1 MRLFNKIVL
10 VGAALFFILGIYAY
24 AADVS
29 KIGVVDFRKILEES
43 NTGISGRAEIKKQG
57 EMMEV
62 DLKKKGAELDA
73 LKKQYEK
80 NAMVSKKDVME
91 EKELELKTKYEK
103 FMILQKQY
111 NADIQKLQSDFFVG
125 LKKEVD
131 LVVDEICKKGKY
143 QIIIEKNAVF
153 YSPPSVDITDEVIQK
168 LNAKPAPKSGK

>member
-1 MRLFNKIVL
+1 MRLFNKTVL
-10 VGAALFFILGIYAY
+10 VGAALFFMLGIYAY
-24 AADVS
+24 AADAA

-62 DLKKKGAELDA
+62 DLKKKGAELEE

-80 NAMVSKKDVME
+80 NAMVTKKDVTE
-91 EKELELKTKYEK
+91 EKQLELKAKYEK

-111 NADIQKLQSDFFVG
+111 NADIQNLQKSFFVS
-125 LKKEVD
+125 LKNEVD
-131 LVVDEICKKGKY
+131 LVVDAICKKEKY

-153 YSPPSVDITDEVIQK
+153 YSPPSIDITDKVIQQ
-168 LNAKPAPKSGK
+168 LNAKSALQPGK